1 MKQKM
6 YSCDAR
12 VILSV
17 LIGLFLSCNVFAQ
30 DITIKGN
37 VKDAKGEPI
46 IGASILEKG
55 TTNGTVTD
63 FDGNF
68 MLSAPKGSTIGISYI
83 GYKSQDIINQGQSN
97 LIVVLQEDTEVL
109 DEIVV
114 IGYGTVKKDDATGC
128 VTAIKPDKMNRGLT
142 TTATDMINGKIAGVN
157 ITTDGGAPGS
167 GASIRIRGG
176 SSLSASNNPLIVID
190 GLPIDNDGIKGVSNP
205 LSTINPNDIAT
216 FTVLKDAS
224 ATAIYGS
231 RASNGVILIT
241 TKKGEKGSRPRVTY
255 DGNVSI
261 STKTKSIDVMGAD
274 EYRNFVTDRFGA
286 ESSAVKLLGK
296 ENTDWQKE
304 IFRTAVGTD
313 HNITVSGG
321 LNNMPYRVSVGY
333 TNQNGILKT
342 SKFERYTGSV
352 NLAPSFFED
361 HLNINFNAKGM
372 ISNNR
377 FADTG
382 AIGAAIAF
390 DPTQPVMNGN
400 SKYGGY
406 FAWENAGE
414 FISIA
419 TKNPVAM
426 LQQKK
431 EEANSKNLVGNI
443 QVDYKFH
450 FLPELRAN
458 LNLGMDM
465 ATGTQDI
472 YYPKESPL
480 GYVDNGKTGYETID
494 KYNHL
499 LDFYLQY
506 AKDFNEKHHFDIM
519 AGYSWQHFHRSTE
532 NAYNN
537 LNGDNPTSYIFKTE
551 SYLISF
557 FGRVNYSFMNR
568 YLITATLRNDGTSRF
583 SKDNRWSSFPSVA
596 LGWKLKEEN
605 FLKNVE
611 VLSDLKLRL
620 GWGITGQ
627 QNLGDDYDF
636 PYMALYRVNAAG
648 GYYPFGDT
656 YYGTMRPKAYNEDL
670 KWEETTTYNAGF
682 DFAFLNGR
690 ISGSMDYYYRKTDD
704 LINTVKIAAGT
715 NFNTQLISNIGSL
728 KNTGLEFTI
737 NAKPIVT
744 KDFVWDLGYN
754 ITWNK
759 NEITKLTGGD
769 DSNYYVE
776 TGGVSTGISG
786 ATCQVQKVGY
796 PMNSFFV
803 YQQVYDKD
811 GKPIENMFVDRN
823 GDGVINASDK
833 YIYKKPA
840 ADVLMGLTSK
850 FTYKNWDL
858 SFALRASLNNYV
870 YNDVLASK
878 SSVGKGGIFNH
889 GYYSN
894 RPTAAVNLG
903 FEGKGDYYLSDR
915 FVENASF
922 LRCDNITVGYSF
934 KNLLKSQAYKG
945 INGRIYGTVQN
956 PFVITKYTGLDPES
970 VISSGNDAGVAG
982 IDRNIY
988 PHPITILFGLSL
1000 QF

>member
-30 DITIKGN
+30 DVTIKGN

-114 IGYGTVKKDDATGC
+114 IGYGTVKKDDATGS

-583 SKDNRWSSFPSVA
+583 SKDNRWGLFPSVA
-596 LGWKLKEEN
+596 LGWKIKEEG
-605 FLKNVE
+605 FMKDVDA
-611 VLSDLKLRL
+611 VSDLKLRL
-620 GWGITGQ
+620 GYGITGQ
-627 QNLGDDYDF
+627 QDISQGDY
-636 PYMALYRVNAAG
+636 PYMATYFAG
-648 GYYPFGDT
+648 QDGAYYQFGDQFVPIA
-656 YYGTMRPKAYNEDL
+656 RPDGYNPNL
-670 KWEETTTYNAGF
+670 KWEQTAM
-682 DFAFLNGR
+682 L
-690 ISGSMDYYYRKTDD
+690 
-704 LINTVKIAAGT
+704 
-715 NFNTQLISNIGSL
+715 NIGLDFTLFNSRL
-728 KNTGLEFTI
+728 SGTIEWYDKRTKDMLYNYEVSTPTYVYNQIQANVGDMKNTGVEILLNLDVI
-737 NAKPIVT
+737 RN
-744 KDFVWDLGYN
+744 KDF
-754 ITWNK
+754 TWTTSLNLAHNK
-759 NEITKLTGGD
+759 NEITKL
-769 DSNYYVE
+769 SNE
-776 TGGVSTGISG
+776 LFSTGRVYVGDPWIRGASG
-786 ATCQVQKVGY
+786 VTSHVVEEGRPVGQ
-796 PMNSFFV
+796 FFMLKCNGL
-803 YQQVYDKD
+803 DEN
-811 GKPIENMFVDRN
+811 GKFIIEDIN
-823 GDGVINASDK
+823 GDGQITDDDRTYVGDAQPD
-833 YIYKKPA
+833 
-840 ADVLMGLTSK
+840 LTYGWNNT
-850 FTYKNWDL
+850 FNWKNWDA
-858 SFALRASLNNYV
+858 SFFFRGTIGNKVLNNPLAAYGNNTYIDGTNV
-870 YNDVLASK
+870 MDNDNLLTLSENSRVCS
-878 SSVGKGGIFNH
+878 
-889 GYYSN
+889 YY
-894 RPTAAVNLG
+894 
-903 FEGKGDYYLSDR
+903 
-915 FVENASF
+915 VENASF
-922 LRCDNITVGYSF
+922 LRLDNLSIGYTF
-934 KNLLKSQAYKG
+934 NTKKIDWLDKARLYVAGQNL
-945 INGRIYGTVQN
+945 
-956 PFVITKYTGLDPES
+956 FVITGYKGLDPEVENFRGEAS
-970 VISSGNDAGVAG
+970 DDNA
-982 IDRNIY
+982 
-988 PHPITILFGLSL
+988 GLSPGIEPRNYMPKARSFTFGVNL
-1000 QF
+1000 TF